1 MNNNYT
7 TLRDTTKHERV
18 LPFPIFIIFMTILD
32 FFVCFSILNDIPIPN
47 YVAMLLRQCILTN
60 YIELNVRRQIFICM
74 IKTF

>member
-7 TLRDTTKHERV
+7 TLRDTTKYERV
-18 LPFPIFIIFMTILD
+18 SPFPIFIIFITILY
-32 FFVCFSILNDIPIPN
+32 FFVCFSILNNIPIPN
-47 YVAMLLRQCILTN
+47 YVGMLLRQCILTN